1 MRSQNKLGLPGKL
14 AGMVLILGFIV
25 LIPSII
31 LGAYSSLVEIKNSFT
46 DYRYRVETR
55 IQKGLEP
62 SIWNYD
68 LDSLREIIIAEL
80 INDNLKSVRISTTE
94 KTMWLTSMEDG
105 SIIDETENLEGNT
118 MRGTPFLFTN

>member
-55 IQKGLEP
+55 IQKG
-62 SIWNYD
+62 S
-68 LDSLREIIIAEL
+68 
-80 INDNLKSVRISTTE
+80 
-94 KTMWLTSMEDG
+94 
-105 SIIDETENLEGNT
+105 
-118 MRGTPFLFTN
+118 